1 MTKSATQPTAAGSA
15 EVQGSLWSA
24 RAADYAAVQE
34 PLFLPLY
41 EAVRHRLEPAGGGT
55 LLDVGCGP
63 GLAAATLSEAF
74 SRVDGIDASLS
85 FVETAR
91 TRCSHGTFVAGEMES
106 LPYADQAFDA
116 VTGFNVFQYAASPMR
131 ALREARRVLKPTG
144 RVVIAVW
151 GPPETCDAA
160 GHLKALGPLMP
171 LSPAGAP
178 GPFALSQ
185 ESALK
190 ALAAD
195 AGLIPVEIVDVDC
208 PWVYPDLHM
217 ALRGMLSAGPVERAI
232 RASGLEKVRAAITE
246 AIAPFR
252 TADGAYRLR
261 NVFRVLIARA

>member
-1 MTKSATQPTAAGSA
+1 MTEPATQRTANGSA
-15 EVQGSLWSA
+15 EVQASLWSA

-34 PLFLPLY
+34 PQFLALY
-41 EAVRHRLEPAGGGT
+41 EAVLRRLELTGHGA

-63 GLAAATLSEAF
+63 GLAAATLSKAF
-74 SRVDGIDASLS
+74 SRVDGIDASPS
-85 FVETAR
+85 FIQTAR
-91 TRCSHGTFVAGEMES
+91 KRCPHGTFVAGEMES

-116 VTGFNVFQYAASPMR
+116 VTGFNAFQYAASPVQ
-131 ALREARRVLKPTG
+131 ALREAGRVVKPKG

-151 GPPETCDAA
+151 GPPETCNAA

-171 LSPAGAP
+171 PSPPDAP

-195 AGLIPVEIVDVDC
+195 AGLIPVDIVDVDC
-208 PWVYPDLHM
+208 PWVYADLDM

-232 RASGLEKVRAAITE
+232 RASGIEKVRAAVAE
-246 AIAPFR
+246 AIAPYR
-252 TADGAYRLR
+252 AADGAYELR
-261 NVFRVLIARA
+261 NIFRVLIARA